1 MSEKAL
7 SWTYTEEIADQD
19 DVIAKARALG
29 EELGAPAVSRA
40 SGAMLRTLAG
50 AMGARTV
57 LEIGTG
63 TGTSALYLLEGMAA
77 SGVITSIDI
86 ESEFH
91 KAARGLF
98 RDAGIPSQ
106 HTRLITGRAL
116 EVLPRMAH
124 NAYDMVVIDGDV
136 NEVDAYLR
144 HAWELVRPG
153 GAVVLLHALWHDQ
166 VADPTRRDPET
177 VQMREAIK
185 SLQDK
190 DSWISSVLPIGDGM
204 AIGIAR
210 K

>member
-98 RDAGIPSQ
+98 PRRRYPLSAHSPN
-106 HTRLITGRAL
+106 HRTGTGSASPNGAQR
-116 EVLPRMAH
+116 
-124 NAYDMVVIDGDV
+124 
-136 NEVDAYLR
+136 LR
-144 HAWELVRPG
+144 HG
-153 GAVVLLHALWHDQ
+153 GN
-166 VADPTRRDPET
+166 
-177 VQMREAIK
+177 
-185 SLQDK
+185 
-190 DSWISSVLPIGDGM
+190 
-204 AIGIAR
+204 
-210 K
+210 